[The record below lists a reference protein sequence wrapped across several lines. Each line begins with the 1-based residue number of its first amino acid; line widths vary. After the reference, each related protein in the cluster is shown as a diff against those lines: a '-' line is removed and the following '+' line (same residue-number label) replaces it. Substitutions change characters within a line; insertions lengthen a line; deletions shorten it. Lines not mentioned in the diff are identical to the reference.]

1 MHHGV
6 LSWQQGYGDS
16 GAGDRACSVDW
27 PLELAD
33 DVWETSLIGTNASSW
48 EALAEQQSR
57 GSSAMTRPLRL
68 DCGMTS
74 RIGTGRWRRAVL
86 MVLSDV
92 EAVRGSTA
100 RQR

>member
-6 LSWQQGYGDS
+6 LIWQQGYGDS
-16 GAGDRACSVDW
+16 GAGDRAGGVDW

-33 DVWETSLIGTNASSW
+33 DVWETSLIGTKASSW
-48 EALAEQQSR
+48 EALGEQKSCR
-57 GSSAMTRPLRL
+57 SSAMTRPLRL
-68 DCGMTS
+68 DCGMTG
-74 RIGTGRWRRAVL
+74 RIGTGGWRKAVL